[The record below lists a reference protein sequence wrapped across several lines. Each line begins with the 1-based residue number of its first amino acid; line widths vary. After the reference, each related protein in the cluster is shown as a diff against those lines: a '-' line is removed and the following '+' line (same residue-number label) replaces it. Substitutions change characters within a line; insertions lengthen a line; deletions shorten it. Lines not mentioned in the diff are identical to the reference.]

1 MKFYVLARAFDSLI
15 RVGQDL
21 VDEFVG
27 RGDFIGAREV
37 IETNLLPIV
46 LKLMMVARIIPVR
59 SQYAVVLAYCGEF
72 DAADAEMARLAPYE
86 SGLDKKGQWE
96 LRNQRKGIAEMRVKG
111 APKQRVPLMSKAKIG
126 RNAPCP
132 CGSGKKFKKCHG
144 RNK

>member
-1 MKFYVLARAFDSLI
+1 MQCKRIGERAFVADLLSQIDGRPKIGRRKL
-15 RVGQDL
+15 DL
-21 VDEFVG
+21 VDVSAGDAQHEPVG
-27 RGDFIGAREV
+27 D
-37 IETNLLPIV
+37 
-46 LKLMMVARIIPVR
+46 
-59 SQYAVVLAYCGEF
+59 F

-86 SGLDKKGQWE
+86 SGLDEKGQWE

-111 APKQRVPLMSKAKIG
+111 APKQSVPLMSKAKIG